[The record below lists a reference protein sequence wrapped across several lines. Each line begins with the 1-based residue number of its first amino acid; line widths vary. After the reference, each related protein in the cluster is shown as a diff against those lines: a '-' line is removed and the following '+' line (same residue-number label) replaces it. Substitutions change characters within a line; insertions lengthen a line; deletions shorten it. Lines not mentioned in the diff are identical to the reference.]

1 MLTRSTIN
9 PKSIWVKRIDKTSD
23 GLVAIVRVRWNVH
36 TVEVTDT
43 DGETHTEY
51 EYDEEELTYPLSLDT
66 DSPDKLALHLKN
78 NKTKIVNQ
86 AKMVQQA
93 IPPKKPVTQ
102 KPWYTDIDS
111 VRTKVA

>member
-9 PKSIWVKRIDKTSD
+9 PKSIWVKRIDKVSD

-36 TVEVTDT
+36 TVEVMDM
-43 DGETHTEY
+43 DDETRTEY

-66 DSPDKLALHLKN
+66 DSLNKLVLHFKN

-86 AKMVQQA
+86 VKMTQQVTSL
-93 IPPKKPVTQ
+93 KKSITQ
-102 KPWYTDIDS
+102 KPWYTDIES
-111 VRTKVA
+111 VRAKVV